1 MPPSDSDAASLLRP
15 NDSGQ
20 LTLESVLH
28 HDLAERYEGL
38 IFDCDG
44 TLTNSMPLHYLA
56 WHETMTRYG
65 IEFPEPRFY
74 AMGGMPSEKII
85 EVLSSEQGVTVDVDL
100 ATEEK
105 EANFIARIPEVER
118 LAHVTDIAERHLH
131 RIAMSVASGGM
142 RDIVADQLRAI
153 GVADWFP
160 VLVGSEDT
168 ELHKP
173 EPDVFLCAAERMG
186 VDPKRCL
193 VFEDSP
199 LGFQAA
205 QKAGMDWVDVRLNA

>member
-1 MPPSDSDAASLLRP
+1 MTRSENDTASLRGS
-15 NDSGQ
+15 DESRQ
-20 LTLESVLH
+20 LCLDIAITV
-28 HDLAERYEGL
+28 DLAERYEGL

-44 TLTNSMPLHYLA
+44 TLTDSMPLHYLA
-56 WHETMTRYG
+56 WNETMTRHG
-65 IEFPEPRFY
+65 IDFPEARFY

-85 EVLSSEQGVTVDVDL
+85 AVLSSEQGVSVDVDL

-105 EANFIARIPEVER
+105 EANFIARIPGVER
-118 LAHVTDIAERHLH
+118 LAHVTEIAERHLD
-131 RIAMSVASGGM
+131 RVVMSVASGGM
-142 RDIVADQLRAI
+142 RDIVANQLRTI

-199 LGFQAA
+199 LGFEAA
-205 QKAGMDWVDVRLNA
+205 ERAGMDWVDVRLNQ

>member
-1 MPPSDSDAASLLRP
+1 MSQSDNNTASILSP
-15 NDSGQ
+15 NEFGQ
-20 LTLESVLH
+20 LHLDIAIA
-28 HDLAERYEGL
+28 HDLTERYEGL

-56 WHETMTRYG
+56 WNETMTRHG
-65 IEFPEPRFY
+65 IDFPESRFY

-85 EVLSSEQGVTVDVDL
+85 AVLSSEQGVSIDVDL

-105 EANFIARIPEVER
+105 EANFIARIPSVER
-118 LAHVTDIAERHLH
+118 LEHVTDIAERHLN

-142 RDIVADQLRAI
+142 RDIVADQLRTI
-153 GVADWFP
+153 GVANWFP

-199 LGFQAA
+199 LGFEAA
-205 QKAGMDWVDVRLNA
+205 KRAGMDWVDVRVDA

>member
-1 MPPSDSDAASLLRP
+1 MSTTETDVASQNAP
-15 NDSGQ
+15 DESGQ
-20 LTLESVLH
+20 RELNFVITS
-28 HDLAERYEGL
+28 DLAEHYDGL

-56 WHETMTRYG
+56 WHETMTRHG
-65 IEFPEPRFY
+65 IEFPEDRFY

-85 EVLSSEQGVTVDVDL
+85 AVLSSEQGVTIDIDL
-100 ATEEK
+100 ATAEK
-105 EANFIARIPEVER
+105 EAAFIARIPQVER
-118 LAHVTDIAERHLH
+118 LNHVTEIAERH
-131 RIAMSVASGGM
+131 RERVPMSVASGGM

-153 GVADWFP
+153 GVSDWFSA
-160 VLVGSEDT
+160 LVGSEDT

-186 VDPKRCL
+186 VDPTRCL

-199 LGFQAA
+199 LGFEAA
-205 QKAGMDWVDVRLNA
+205 RKAGMHWVDVRLNA

>member
-1 MPPSDSDAASLLRP
+1 MSTTETDVTSQNAPDE
-15 NDSGQ
+15 SGQ
-20 LTLESVLH
+20 RQLNFVIAS
-28 HDLAERYEGL
+28 DLSEHYEGL

-56 WHETMTRYG
+56 WHETMTRHG
-65 IEFPEPRFY
+65 IEFPEDRFY

-85 EVLSSEQGVTVDVDL
+85 AVLSSEQGVTIDIDL
-100 ATEEK
+100 ATAEK
-105 EANFIARIPEVER
+105 EAAFIARIPQVER
-118 LAHVTDIAERHLH
+118 LSHVTEIAERH
-131 RIAMSVASGGM
+131 RERVPMSVASGGM

-153 GVADWFP
+153 GVSDWFSA
-160 VLVGSEDT
+160 LVGSEDT

-186 VDPKRCL
+186 VDPTRCL

-199 LGFQAA
+199 LGFEAA
-205 QKAGMDWVDVRLNA
+205 RKAGMHWVDVRLNA

>member
-1 MPPSDSDAASLLRP
+1 MPPSESDAALLLRP

-20 LTLESVLH
+20 LTLESVIH
-28 HDLAERYEGL
+28 HDLTDRYEGL

-56 WHETMTRYG
+56 WHETMTHYG
-65 IEFPEPRFY
+65 IEFPESRFY

-105 EANFIARIPEVER
+105 EANFIARIPKVER
-118 LAHVTDIAERHLH
+118 LAHVTDIAERHLN

-168 ELHKP
+168 QLHKP

-205 QKAGMDWVDVRLNA
+205 QKAGMEWVDVRLNA